1 MDMKADKTG
10 VSMVVPMDV
19 WQSLTEVRLQLD
31 SYCPG
36 PPTPI
41 EEALREVLHHY
52 KSCPRV
58 EADVAGFSE
67 RAKTWKGS

>member
-1 MDMKADKTG
+1 MKSDRAG
-10 VSMVVPMDV
+10 VSVVIPMDI
-19 WQSLTEVRLQLD
+19 WQSLTEIRLQLD

-41 EEALREVLHHY
+41 EEALREIALHY

-58 EADVAGFSE
+58 EADIAAFSK
-67 RAKTWKGS
+67 RAKAWKER